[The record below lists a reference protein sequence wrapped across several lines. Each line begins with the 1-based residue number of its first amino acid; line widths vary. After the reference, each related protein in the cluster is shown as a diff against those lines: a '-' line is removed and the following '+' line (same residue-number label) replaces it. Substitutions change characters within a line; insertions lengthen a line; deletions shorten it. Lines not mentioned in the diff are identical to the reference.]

1 MDTPSAFPLATTA
14 PRRVIVAGA
23 IWLAVYFAARSA
35 LTEIHM
41 GEIARLAASFAPLF
55 AFGWFVWVVQ
65 QAVKRADELQRLIQL
80 QALAM
85 AFSTAMIVLM
95 TLGLLDI
102 FHEGR
107 LVLPPFRDLW
117 ALLPAVY
124 AICLAVAW
132 HRFR

>member
-1 MDTPSAFPLATTA
+1 MDSQTALPLATTA
-14 PRRVIVAGA
+14 PRRVLLAGA
-23 IWLAVYFAARSA
+23 IWLAVYFAARYA
-35 LTEIHM
+35 LTEIRM
-41 GEIARLAASFAPLF
+41 GEVPRLAASFAPLF
-55 AFGWFVWVVQ
+55 AFGWFVWVAQ

-95 TLGLLDI
+95 TLGLLEI

-107 LVLPPFRDLW
+107 LTLPPFRDLW
-117 ALLPAVY
+117 ALLPAIY